1 MNDYTNNG
9 EYNQNGQIRLKTTMF
24 KLTPCDDSDAYT
36 LVKGTITITAVGV
49 EQHQKMQT
57 QEISR

>member
-1 MNDYTNNG
+1 MY
-9 EYNQNGQIRLKTTMF
+9 